1 MENTAKIHII
11 GAAAVLVSGIKLED
25 WKLAEKYAPEALTVL
40 DEKGEPVFR
49 VATGDGAG
57 SMNRYGVVWGCENY
71 RSGEGNATV
80 TILFDHDVENREE
93 AVMNVIG
100 NGLVNLTEIEQAM
113 SGILETVREKQQQ
126 TESRLHRM

>member
-11 GAAAVLVSGIKLED
+11 GAAAVLVSGVKLED

-49 VATGDGAG
+49 VATGDSTG

-71 RSGEGNATV
+71 RSEEGNATV
-80 TILFDHDVENREE
+80 TILFDNDVENRE
-93 AVMNVIG
+93 AAIMNVIG

-113 SGILETVREKQQQ
+113 PGILETVREKQRQ